1 MNDTQKQTVFG
12 QFFSPYRAAAVA
24 VLVWSATMGSF
35 LAWYVIVAQ
44 EHTEQLARNEVR
56 VIFNKDLSF
65 RRWVTSHGGVYAPV
79 TDKTYPNPGLSH
91 IPERDIETSLGK
103 KLTLM
108 NPAYVMRQVMTDYS
122 ELYGGK
128 GKLTSLK
135 LINKDNAPDEWEQA
149 ALLRF
154 EQGEREIAEF
164 SEIDGQPYLRQIGAL
179 VAEKG
184 CLKCHGYQGYKEG
197 DVRGGITVAIPMQP
211 HLDRMY
217 GDIRKMLPP
226 IVIIWLLGL
235 ALIALLVRQVRQRIR
250 VQQAGEEALRHS
262 SAEVARA
269 HVDLTRFADV
279 SAHHLIAPVRRLSS
293 YTQLLRNELA
303 AHPQALAESGV
314 EQTLHYLESDADS
327 LRVQLRDIQLYLAAG
342 QPRGTVREEDANA
355 VIAALERQLAS
366 RLAEQ
371 GAVIECEP
379 LPPAVLDKPRLND
392 LFAVLVDN
400 ALIHARPLDH
410 AQSLRISIGGERG
423 EGLSRYRVADNGPG
437 IRTEYRERVFEIFER
452 LTAGDEGGSGIGLS
466 IARRIVES
474 RHGKIWIE
482 QAEQG
487 GTAVVFELP
496 DGTPR
501 NVAAF
506 VNGA

>member
-1 MNDTQKQTVFG
+1 MDDRQKQKVLE
-12 QFFSPYRAAAVA
+12 QVFSPYRAAAVA
-24 VLVWSATMGSF
+24 ALVWSVIMGGF
-35 LAWYVIVAQ
+35 LAWYVIVAKD
-44 EHTEQLARNEVR
+44 HTEQLARNEVR
-56 VIFNKDLSF
+56 IIFNKDLSF
-65 RRWVTSHGGVYAPV
+65 RRWVTSHGGVYVPV
-79 TDKTYPNPGLSH
+79 TDRTQPNPGLSH
-91 IPERDIETSLGK
+91 LPERDVETPSGR

-135 LINKDNAPDEWEQA
+135 LINRMNAPDEWERA

-164 SEIDGQPYLRQIGAL
+164 SEIDGRPYLRQIGVL
-179 VAEKG
+179 MVEKG
-184 CLKCHGYQGYKEG
+184 CLKCHGTQGYKEG
-197 DVRGGITVAIPMQP
+197 EVRGGVTVSIPMQP
-211 HLDRMY
+211 HFDRMY

-226 IVIIWLLGL
+226 MAVIWLFGL
-235 ALIALLVRQVRQRIR
+235 ALIALLGRQVRRRIE
-250 VQQAGEEALRHS
+250 VQQAGEEALRNS

-269 HVDLTRFADV
+269 HADLTRFADV

-293 YTQLLRNELA
+293 YTQLLRNKLA
-303 AHPQALAESGV
+303 AYPQVLDEQGV
-314 EQTLHYLESDADS
+314 EQMLHYLESDANS

-342 QPRGTVREEDANA
+342 QPRGAVREEDAN
-355 VIAALERQLAS
+355 VVVAALEQRLAQ

-371 GAVIECEP
+371 KAAIECRP
-379 LPPAVLDKPRLND
+379 LPAAVMDKSRLTD

-400 ALIHARPLDH
+400 ALIHARPLDP
-410 AQSLRISIGGERG
+410 AQQLRILISGERG
-423 EGLSRYRVADNGPG
+423 EGFSRYRVADNGPG

-452 LTAGDEGGSGIGLS
+452 LTVGGEGSSGIGLS

-474 RHGKIWIE
+474 RHGRIWIE

-496 DGTPR
+496 DAG
-501 NVAAF
+501 
-506 VNGA
+506 